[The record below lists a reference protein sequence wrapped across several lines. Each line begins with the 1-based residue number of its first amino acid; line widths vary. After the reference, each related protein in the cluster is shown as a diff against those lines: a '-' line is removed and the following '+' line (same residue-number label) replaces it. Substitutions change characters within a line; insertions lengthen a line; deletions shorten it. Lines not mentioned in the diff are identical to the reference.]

1 MLLGKPLLD
10 TLERMGCGGVVLD
23 GLGNALLANPT
34 AERLLEQETG
44 PPEPHR
50 RNLEWVRGAI
60 KTLLTTGGRR
70 FRLDA
75 DHWAVVPR
83 EDRRPLVLHAVVIDG
98 TAETDA
104 HTVLILVDLDG
115 SPLPSPA
122 ALQTMFGLTAAE
134 AQLALAIARG
144 ETPAGVARTRG
155 VALAT
160 VRSQLASVLGKTQTR
175 RQAELVALLARVSI
189 LP

>member
-1 MLLGKPLLD
+1 
-10 TLERMGCGGVVLD
+10 VVH
-23 GLGNALLANPT
+23 GL
-34 AERLLEQETG
+34 AE
-44 PPEPHR
+44 
-50 RNLEWVRGAI
+50 A
-60 KTLLTTGGRR
+60 
-70 FRLDA
+70 
-75 DHWAVVPR
+75 
-83 EDRRPLVLHAVVIDG
+83 
-98 TAETDA
+98 DA
-104 HTVLILVDLDG
+104 HTALILVDLDG

>member
-1 MLLGKPLLD
+1 MPLGKPLLD

-23 GLGNALLANPT
+23 GVGNALLVNST
-34 AERLLEQETG
+34 TERLLEQETG
-44 PPEPHR
+44 APNPHWS
-50 RNLEWVRGAI
+50 LDWVRGAT
-60 KTLLTTGGRR
+60 KKLLTKGGTR

-75 DHWAVVPR
+75 DAWVMVPR
-83 EDRRPLVLHAVVIDG
+83 EDRRPLVLHAVVVNG

-104 HTVLILVDLDG
+104 HTVLILVDLDD

-122 ALQTMFGLTAAE
+122 VLQTMFGLTLAE
-134 AQLALAIARG
+134 AHLALQIARG
-144 ETPAGVARTRG
+144 ETPADIAEARG

-160 VRSQLASVLGKTQTR
+160 VRSQLASVLAKTKTR